1 MLKSRKFWCYGVC
14 NDFNINDEI
23 FSAYKQKGRFLE
35 DATYFYESLIGT
47 GPHPSLKSK
56 SIDESPIL
64 SFNNILVDINTIK
77 IIFFLFPESK
87 ITTLKFCNNNF
98 NIKTL
103 ETLINKEH
111 KQEIKKQIKDWVQE
125 IDKCI
130 NLLTTK

>member
-35 DATYFYESLIGT
+35 DATYFYDSLIGT

-77 IIFFLFPESK
+77 IIFNES
-87 ITTLKFCNNNF
+87 
-98 NIKTL
+98 
-103 ETLINKEH
+103 E
-111 KQEIKKQIKDWVQE
+111 EILNV
-125 IDKCI
+125 
-130 NLLTTK
+130 